1 MKFHLH
7 CIPPKSTHQSSLRV
21 FKIGNHYSIGKSKK
35 GQDTQN
41 GLMALLLPY
50 VPEQPLTGALKLNIR
65 WVYPYRKS
73 EPKKNRTGLI
83 PCTTKPDIDNLS
95 KFLCDCL
102 TRLGFWTDDSLVYSL
117 SFEKYWGDDIG
128 IFIEITN

>member
-1 MKFHLH
+1 MKFHLQ
-7 CIPPKSTHQSSLRV
+7 CVPPKSTHQSALRV

-35 GQDTQN
+35 GQDTQDS
-41 GLMALLLPY
+41 LMMLLAPY
-50 VPEQPLTGALKLNIR
+50 RPSEPIKTPIKLNIK
-65 WVYPYRKS
+65 WVYPYRKT

-83 PCTTKPDIDNLS
+83 PCTTRPDVDNLA

-102 TRLGFWTDDSLVYSL
+102 TRLGFWVDDSLVYSL

-128 IFIEITN
+128 IFIEITD